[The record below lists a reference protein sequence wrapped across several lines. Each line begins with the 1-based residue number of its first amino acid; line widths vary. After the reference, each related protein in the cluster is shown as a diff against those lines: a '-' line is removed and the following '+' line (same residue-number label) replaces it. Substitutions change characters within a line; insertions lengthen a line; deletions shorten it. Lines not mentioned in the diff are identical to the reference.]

1 MSKTRN
7 ARGAEDAVGDEYE
20 CEYCGLRYSEE
31 EYYDRETVCHCN
43 HLIMLVVQLAESTA
57 PERVPKAAPK
67 RGRSKKDIASRALAG
82 SEPSQGD
89 ATDEAAEKAAAL
101 AAAEA
106 ALMAAKYEFQW
117 AQAAEQEAIIRAKR
131 DDDVAQAER
140 SYQLRRVR
148 MTPQLRVVTDALAR
162 AESPA
167 GVSELLFA
175 MAADSLVDPPHARHP
190 WQAQVVEW
198 IGESIGDIDASL
210 DKRAAEL
217 LAEKDDAERG
227 VTLVTDFDNLNDEL
241 DKAVADLAAKKAE
254 AVASQL
260 RAEEALKDACAGRE
274 DWFAWWQQR
283 QSASVLKHAMS
294 ENDSYLAWK
303 LFKSA
308 EPDELAEF
316 FSIAKQHGHWE
327 PGLLGTVWLVL
338 AILPERRSDQEV
350 EALLQFEAAVEQR
363 LADLDENLLEDPMI
377 AATDDAVKATKAL
390 VKEAASAEQRA
401 QLDAEEARAAVEQAW
416 DALDEHRLS
425 IAEALERFNDAA
437 AASSNFKL
445 GPLDAFLHMK
455 EHGFPKGQGV
465 EDIFAEVEFDEGLLE
480 GDFSDTDGSE
490 EQEKTGEDTVEAEK
504 KEGDDAV
511 HAVAGVRL
519 RGKRPVDNPHEEPAK
534 HRRLRSKQDVGDAT
548 APRAG
553 SSLYKVVAYPHL
565 GLPLKKGKVYSYDEL
580 RGKAGQ
586 FSTSIVDLLH
596 EKLRDPNVFQP
607 VAA

>member
-1 MSKTRN
+1 
-7 ARGAEDAVGDEYE
+7 
-20 CEYCGLRYSEE
+20 
-31 EYYDRETVCHCN
+31 
-43 HLIMLVVQLAESTA
+43 
-57 PERVPKAAPK
+57 
-67 RGRSKKDIASRALAG
+67 
-82 SEPSQGD
+82 
-89 ATDEAAEKAAAL
+89 
-101 AAAEA
+101 
-106 ALMAAKYEFQW
+106 
-117 AQAAEQEAIIRAKR
+117 
-131 DDDVAQAER
+131 
-140 SYQLRRVR
+140 
-148 MTPQLRVVTDALAR
+148 
-162 AESPA
+162 
-167 GVSELLFA
+167 

-283 QSASVLKHAMS
+283 QSASVLEHVMS
-294 ENDSYLAWK
+294 ENDPYLAWK

-490 EQEKTGEDTVEAEK
+490 EQEKTGEDAVEAEK

-511 HAVAGVRL
+511 HAVVGVRL
-519 RGKRPVDNPHEEPAK
+519 RGKRHVDNPHEEPAK

-580 RGKAGQ
+580 RGEAGQ